1 MRGLL
6 TTAVAAATLLAAT
19 SARAEEAEADQEQV
33 VVVNAASKLGSVDQI
48 KRLRRV
54 LDARNLLVRLPEN
67 LEATLDGRNVLIA
80 NLDSIKEAYAS
91 GEYDTAIEIIEEDEE
106 RILGEAINR
115 DPIPA
120 LAELSQWRGII
131 AAAMSNQDEALRWFR
146 AAYRFNPAWN
156 IDKKLASPRVRSMVK
171 KAKREPDEIGYL
183 KVYTDPDDATVRID
197 GGEARTAGEK
207 LELPIG
213 THLVMI
219 TAPKRRPYAELVDIT
234 ENDPVRID
242 ISLDPESTIDRAA
255 RLVDATASAP
265 AGKSRLR
272 RARALAKLTGVSR
285 MLVVEDGGDDHVSV
299 RLYDTDSRKVS
310 KTFDLAGNASAET
323 IARKIVAALDPDNLV
338 DINTVVV
345 NQRIVEG
352 QRKTPWYGRWYV
364 WAAIGAVAIGG
375 YATYDYA
382 TREPTAV
389 RF

>member
-6 TTAVAAATLLAAT
+6 TSAAVAATLFAAT
-19 SARAEEAEADQEQV
+19 AARAEDADDTDEPV

-54 LDARNLLVRLPEN
+54 LDARNLLVKLPEN

-80 NLDSIKEAYAS
+80 DLDSIKEAYAS
-91 GEYDTAIEIIEEDEE
+91 GEYDTALEIIEADEA

-131 AAAMSNQDEALRWFR
+131 AAALNKQDEALRWFR

-171 KAKREPDEIGYL
+171 KAKREPDQEGFL

-197 GGEARTAGEK
+197 GGEARAAGQK
-207 LELPIG
+207 IALPVG

-219 TAPKRRPYAELVDIT
+219 TAPKRKPYAELVDVA

-242 ISLDPESTIDRAA
+242 INLDPETTLDRAA

-265 AGKSRLR
+265 TGKSRLKS
-272 RARALAKLTGVSR
+272 ARALAKLTGVSR

-299 RLYDTDSRKVS
+299 RLYDTDNRKVS

-345 NQRIVEG
+345 NQRVIEG
-352 QRKTPWYGRWYV
+352 QRPTKWYARWYV
-364 WAAIGAVAIGG
+364 WAAVGAVALGG

>member
-6 TTAVAAATLLAAT
+6 TSTIAVVALLVA
-19 SARAEEAEADQEQV
+19 SEARADENDVSEEPV

-54 LDARNLLVRLPEN
+54 LDARNLLVKLPQN
-67 LEATLDGRNVLIA
+67 LEATLDGSNILVA
-80 NLDSIKEAYAS
+80 DLDSIKEAYAS
-91 GEYDTAIEIIEEDEE
+91 GEYDSALKIIEDDEA

-131 AAAMSNQDEALRWFR
+131 AAAGNDQAEALRWFR

-171 KAKREPDEIGYL
+171 KAKREPEEMGTL
-183 KVYTDPDDATVRID
+183 KVYADPDDATFRID
-197 GGEARTAGEK
+197 GGEAHQAGEK
-207 LELPIG
+207 ISLPIG

-219 TAPKRRPYAELVDIT
+219 SAPKRKPYAELVDIA

-242 ISLDPESTIDRAA
+242 ISLDPETTLDRAA

-265 AGKSRLR
+265 TGKSRLN

-345 NQRIVEG
+345 NQRVVEG
-352 QRKTPWYGRWYV
+352 ARPTPWYARWYV
-364 WAAIGAVAIGG
+364 WAAVGAFAVGS
-375 YATYDYA
+375 YATYDYM